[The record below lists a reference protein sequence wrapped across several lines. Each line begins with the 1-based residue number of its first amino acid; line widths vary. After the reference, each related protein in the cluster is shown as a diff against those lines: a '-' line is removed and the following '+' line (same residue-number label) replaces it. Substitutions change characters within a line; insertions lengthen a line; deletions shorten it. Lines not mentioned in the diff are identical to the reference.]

1 MLHAEQLAGEEDAIA
16 ARKRLVQA
24 VFSWQESSQAA
35 NAASVNVICDI
46 IQGSSS
52 ELEGGWGAAR
62 AEAVGGGG
70 PSQRLPSAAS
80 GGSTANLHCRQACS
94 C

>member
-1 MLHAEQLAGEEDAIA
+1 MEWPAGDDVYVLHAEQLASEEDAIA

-52 ELEGGWGAAR
+52 ELGGQA
-62 AEAVGGGG
+62 GG
-70 PSQRLPSAAS
+70 
-80 GGSTANLHCRQACS
+80 CRGQGVS
-94 C
+94 